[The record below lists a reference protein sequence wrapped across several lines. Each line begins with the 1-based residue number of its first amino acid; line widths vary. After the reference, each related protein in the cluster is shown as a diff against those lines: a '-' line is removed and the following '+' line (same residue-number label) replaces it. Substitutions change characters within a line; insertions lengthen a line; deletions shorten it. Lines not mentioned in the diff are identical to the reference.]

1 MRDLNLRLYRDT
13 RDVYGKSESSPA
25 ESPYQMT
32 RAEADKFPDLRT
44 HGGRLVLRAS
54 NAWNVNFNSS
64 GNVNNNNKNNTNY
77 ARCVRFLNAKNIL
90 EEKSVYNAYVDCRR
104 RKRGTA
110 NEQEFEKRV
119 SSNLVSLTKELQNG
133 TYKPGKS
140 ICFVVKNP
148 KPREVFAADFRDR
161 IVHHLIVRRLE
172 PYWERVF
179 IYDSYACRKGK
190 GTLAAVD
197 RIAHNVRSITENG
210 RTRAYFLQLDVAN
223 FFMSINRDILW
234 GLLEKGLEKQF
245 RSNPEEK
252 ENVRKILRIL
262 VYHNPTE
269 SYIDKAKPY
278 EWDLVPPN
286 KSLFHCD
293 RNVGLPI
300 GNLTSQFFANV
311 YLNELDQFV
320 KHVLKA
326 KYYVRYV
333 DDFVIM
339 HERKEQLSE
348 WYEIIKKFLADRL
361 NLRLKKAVKLAG
373 ISTGINF
380 LGYVQHVHYRLVRRR
395 VINNFK
401 MKLEKWARKEKAG
414 KFGWSDLCDIRS
426 LLNSYLS
433 HSAKANARRIFN
445 KVLTA
450 NKWILKYFDIRGCKV
465 VLKPEFKA
473 EREKQIW
480 DFIKGGQNG
489 EIY

>member
-90 EEKSVYNAYVDCRR
+90 EEKSIHNAYVDCRR

-133 TYKPGKS
+133 TYSPGKS
-140 ICFVVKNP
+140 VCFVVKNP

-172 PYWERVF
+172 PYWEKVF
-179 IYDSYACRKGK
+179 IFDSYACRKGK

-197 RIAHNVRSITENG
+197 RVAHFIRSITKNG
-210 RTRAYFLQLDVAN
+210 KKRAYFLQLDVAN

-234 GLLEKGLEKQF
+234 KLLEKGLDRQF
-245 RSNPEEK
+245 REESEEK
-252 ENVRKILRIL
+252 ENIRKLLKIL
-262 VYHNPTE
+262 VFHDPTE
-269 SYIDKAKPY
+269 NYINKARPE
-278 EWDLVPPN
+278 EWAMVPPQ
-286 KSLFHCD
+286 KSLFHSGG
-293 RNVGLPI
+293 RGLPI

-311 YLNELDQFV
+311 YLNTLDQFV
-320 KHVLKA
+320 KHTLKA
-326 KYYVRYV
+326 RYYVRYV
-333 DDFVIM
+333 DDFIIL
-339 HERKEQLSE
+339 HESKEQLSK
-348 WYEIIKKFLADRL
+348 WLEIIRNFLEERL
-361 NLRLKKAVKLAG
+361 ELKLKKAVKLAPL
-373 ISTGINF
+373 SCGINF
-380 LGYVQHVHYRLVRRR
+380 LGYVQHVFYRLVRRR
-395 VINNFK
+395 VINNFAQ
-401 MKLEKWARKEKAG
+401 KLEGWRKKAA
-414 KFGWSDLCDIRS
+414 KRKLDLSELAEVRS

-433 HSAKANARRIFN
+433 HAAKAKARTIFN
-445 KVLTA
+445 KVLNL
-450 NKWILKYFDIRGCKV
+450 NKWIWNYFEFQKSKV
-465 VLKPEFKA
+465 
-473 EREKQIW
+473 
-480 DFIKGGQNG
+480 
-489 EIY
+489 